1 MDLATALEFA
11 SQNRNAVLITI
22 RRDGRPQSSDIA
34 MSVRDGVIE
43 ISVTADRAKT
53 RNLQRDH
60 RAVIHVTNPQSWSYV
75 SFDGT
80 VDLTPVTTEPDDA
93 TADALCDL
101 YERIAG
107 APHSDWHEFRR
118 AMVDEGRLV
127 IRFSP
132 TSVTGQVR

>member
-1 MDLATALEFA
+1 MDLQTALAFA
-11 SQNRNAVLITI
+11 AENRNAVLITI

-34 MSVRDGVIE
+34 MSVRDGIIE
-43 ISVTADRAKT
+43 ISVTGDRAKT
-53 RNLQRDH
+53 RNLARDN
-60 RAVIHVTNPQSWSYV
+60 RAVVHVTNPGSWSYV

-80 VDLTPVTTEPDDA
+80 VELLPVTTSTDDA
-93 TADALCDL
+93 TADALVGL

-107 APHSDWHEFRR
+107 EAHPNWDEFRQ

-132 TSVTGQVR
+132 VSVTGQVR